1 MSPLLV
7 WTGFFLALF
16 ILLIVSRKNF
26 ALAMFLGAFILA
38 IFTIPFNEMTSPFVS
53 AFIDPSTILLAV
65 AVGLIP
71 IIGGIL
77 KDTGQMDDLVKNLRI
92 GKKAFLAVSPAL
104 LGMLPMPGGALLSA
118 PMVEKAG
125 KVVSKEK
132 KCGLNVWFRHIM
144 FLIYP
149 LSPAL
154 IISVKIAQLD
164 LYQVLLYLVPFF
176 FFSTFLGYF
185 FFLHKITGEIDYEQ
199 KLSLKKLFLPLTVI
213 LIAPIFDFLIKTF
226 FAPSIPEVATLIAIT
241 SSLILAVVVGR
252 LGARRFGKITWESK
266 PWDFA
271 FIIVGMT
278 VFLNVFTASGI
289 PTLIQNLQIPPV
301 LLCVVIGF
309 LLGFATGRIQTPA
322 LIIVPIFLTKGWI
335 LSAPVFAIMY
345 FSIFLGYVLSPIHPC
360 VSLSLQF
367 FHVEIKDFLK
377 VISPPTLIG
386 FVVSFVLLFVIM

>member
-16 ILLIVSRKNF
+16 VLLIVSRKNF
-26 ALAMFLGAFILA
+26 ALAMFLGAFVLA
-38 IFTIPFNEMTSPFVS
+38 IFTIPFNEMALAFVS

-125 KVVSKEK
+125 KVVSKKK
-132 KCGLNVWFRHIM
+132 KCGLNVWFRHIL
-144 FLIYP
+144 FLVYP

-154 IISVKIAQLD
+154 IISVKIAELD
-164 LYQVLLYLVPFF
+164 LYQVLLYLAPFF
-176 FFSTFLGYF
+176 LFSIFLGYF

-213 LIAPIFDFLIKTF
+213 LIAPILDFLIKTL
-226 FAPSIPEVATLIAIT
+226 FAPSIPEAATLIAIT

-252 LGARRFGKITWESK
+252 LGVRKFGKITWESK

-289 PTLIQNLQIPPV
+289 PTLIQTLQITPV

-322 LIIVPIFLTKGWI
+322 LIIIPIFLTKGWI

-360 VSLSLQF
+360 VSLSAQF
-367 FHVEIKDFLK
+367 FRVEIKDFLK

>member
-16 ILLIVSRKNF
+16 VLLIVSRKNF
-26 ALAMFLGAFILA
+26 ALGMFLGAFILA
-38 IFTIPFNEMTSPFVS
+38 IFTIPFNEMALPFVS
-53 AFIDPSTILLAV
+53 AFTDPSTILLAV

-125 KVVSKEK
+125 KVISKEK
-132 KCGLNVWFRHIM
+132 KCGLNVWFRHIL
-144 FLIYP
+144 FLVYP

-154 IISVKIAQLD
+154 IISVKIAELD
-164 LYQVLLYLVPFF
+164 LYRVLLYLAPFF
-176 FFSTFLGYF
+176 LFSIFLGYF

-213 LIAPIFDFLIKTF
+213 LIAPILDFLIKTL
-226 FAPSIPEVATLIAIT
+226 FAPSIPEAATLIAIT
-241 SSLILAVVVGR
+241 SSLVLAVVVGK
-252 LGARRFGKITWESK
+252 LGARKFGKITWESK

-278 VFLNVFTASGI
+278 VFLNVFTVSGI
-289 PTLIQNLQIPPV
+289 PTLIQTLQITPV

-322 LIIVPIFLTKGWI
+322 LIIIPIFLTKGWI

-360 VSLSLQF
+360 VSLSAQF
-367 FHVEIKDFLK
+367 FHVKIKDFLK